1 METITI
7 YVDKVGMI
15 KDEIRKAL
23 GNQMRADAYKG
34 NNIKYHINLYRDKRI
49 DKQTILEYLVCTFI
63 PAVKNKIQEE
73 NLQDAW
79 EKSSALIGAEGR
91 IFLITKN
98 FAVIEQPEVAAIGI
112 HHGFALGYVTAIKGC
127 WPPQEIL
134 NKAMHAL
141 IRNSQGCIGP
151 VVEKMI

>member
-34 NNIKYHINLYRDKRI
+34 NNIKYN
-49 DKQTILEYLVCTFI
+49 
-63 PAVKNKIQEE
+63 
-73 NLQDAW
+73 
-79 EKSSALIGAEGR
+79 
-91 IFLITKN
+91 
-98 FAVIEQPEVAAIGI
+98 
-112 HHGFALGYVTAIKGC
+112 
-127 WPPQEIL
+127 
-134 NKAMHAL
+134 